1 MSCARDHFSD
11 ILSKICLPWAS
22 QSRGIQI
29 QIGPQRWVHTVF
41 LPSSLISN
49 SPHEGRQR
57 TIITTA
63 APTAAY
69 KREVFLMA
77 QRKMYSACAGSW
89 CSILAAAD
97 LWLGCRQRRGPFPL
111 LSSRGP
117 RVGCCSIS
125 SLSEWWGC
133 PGRQASLRVWTV
145 VSWIYCFFAV
155 GFTLLPAP
163 VNEFRCESSPGLAA
177 SGTCHVHSCLWAFA
191 FAFVWC
197 ALPVIVCACPDTHV
211 RLLANWWTASH
222 HAPLSMGF
230 SQQEYWIGLPCPPPG
245 DLPHP
250 GIKPS
255 SPVAPA
261 LAGRVFRA
269 EPPGKPPVTEDQ
281 SKNCSSHVAR
291 L

>member
-197 ALPVIVCACPDTHV
+197 ALPVIVCACPDTHSCPTLGKPMD
-211 RLLANWWTASH
+211 RLPPRSSVH
-222 HAPLSMGF
+222 G
-230 SQQEYWIGLPCPPPG
+230 ILPARILDWVAMSPSRG
-245 DLPHP
+245 S
-250 GIKPS
+250 S
-255 SPVAPA
+255 SPRDQT
-261 LAGRVFRA
+261 LFSRGSCIGRQ
-269 EPPGKPPVTEDQ
+269 G
-281 SKNCSSHVAR
+281 